1 MPNIQSAEKALRQSK
16 RRRLRNLEKKDA
28 FKDAFKSLKKLAA
41 AGKTADAKQ
50 FLATVYK
57 KVDKAAK
64 TNVIAKNKAARLKSQ
79 ASRLIATK

>member
-16 RRRLRNLEKKDA
+16 TRRVRNLQKKEA
-28 FKDAFKSLKKLAA
+28 FKDAFKNLKKLAA
-41 AGKTADAKQ
+41 AGKTAEAKEL
-50 FLATVYK
+50 LATVYK